1 MVILRTQGPSCL
13 SVPMLLVILGV
24 CAAALSRLSFRL
36 WRLLAE
42 AREAQPSQGNV
53 CALWEAGIDRSRH
66 RSGGWPSFASGVWWW
81 QRGVG
86 ALADALRNVSAD
98 AGVREIA
105 AANYLELLGG
115 FVVGVEHTH
124 AFVRDCCLG
133 GWALAWVDDIALLF
147 QPAAS

>member
-1 MVILRTQGPSCL
+1 MVLVILRTQGPSCL

-86 ALADALRNVSAD
+86 ALAGVHTAASAD
-98 AGVREIA
+98 RWGA
-105 AANYLELLGG
+105 ATKL
-115 FVVGVEHTH
+115 VGPCTNRRWLVPTLPSPWTEVSDYPPTE
-124 AFVRDCCLG
+124 
-133 GWALAWVDDIALLF
+133 
-147 QPAAS
+147 